1 MDTQCTYCNKI
12 FDTFGG
18 LKKHLTTIDPL
29 KCAGHNDQSYINNVD
44 KENERCKKNTI
55 SLNKTQ
61 NYKFKIL
68 YFKDSNE
75 ICFCCGENVKGIHP
89 INKKGLKNV
98 PENGTHP
105 INIKGRDKT
114 DKDKLKDNIFD
125 DLRPICNK
133 CDNYKPSGIGD
144 MIWND
149 YKKKNNYPTE
159 NSIKIKLDEYIEER
173 NKKSMKKYGCIHEYG
188 DISSSDSEKGNSPY
202 TVDSYQSGYSSDST
216 DSYSKVSD
224 FNSRSKRY

>member
-12 FDTFGG
+12 FDTFAG
-18 LKKHLTTIDPL
+18 LKRHLTTIDPI
-29 KCAGHNDQSYINNVD
+29 KCAGHNDQQYINDID
-44 KENERCKKNTI
+44 KENERYKKNTI

-61 NYKFKIL
+61 NDKFKKS

-75 ICFCCGENVKGIHP
+75 MCFCCGHNICK
-89 INKKGLKNV
+89 
-98 PENGTHP
+98 THP

-114 DKDKLKDNIFD
+114 DKNKLKDNIFD

-159 NSIKIKLDEYIEER
+159 ESIKIKLNEYNEER
-173 NKKSMKKYGCIHEYG
+173 NKLSMKKYGCIHEYG
-188 DISSSDSEKGNSPY
+188 DISSDSENRISPY
-202 TVDSYQSGYSSDST
+202 TIDSYQSGYSSDST
-216 DSYSKVSD
+216 VSYSKVSD
-224 FNSRSKRY
+224 FNSRSKSDFNINKGY